1 MKNKKEI
8 KSWAKKEKKLQST
21 GEENETDGNATPV
34 VVATTN
40 PFQILRCIEQLMGR
54 ETAVGTRPAS
64 VQVHIYKF

>member
-1 MKNKKEI
+1 M
-8 KSWAKKEKKLQST
+8 QST